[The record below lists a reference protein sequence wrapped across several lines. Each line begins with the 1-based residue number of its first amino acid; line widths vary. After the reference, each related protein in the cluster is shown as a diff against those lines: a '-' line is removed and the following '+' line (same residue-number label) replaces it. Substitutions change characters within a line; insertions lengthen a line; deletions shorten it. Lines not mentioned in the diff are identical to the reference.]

1 MFYSHITHIILSSGL
16 EIRFSEIFYYSKHI
30 CFFYKTNIGVD
41 IGYKVQQKDMVQS
54 NHISY
59 F

>member
-1 MFYSHITHIILSSGL
+1 M
-16 EIRFSEIFYYSKHI
+16 
-30 CFFYKTNIGVD
+30 FFYKTNIGVD